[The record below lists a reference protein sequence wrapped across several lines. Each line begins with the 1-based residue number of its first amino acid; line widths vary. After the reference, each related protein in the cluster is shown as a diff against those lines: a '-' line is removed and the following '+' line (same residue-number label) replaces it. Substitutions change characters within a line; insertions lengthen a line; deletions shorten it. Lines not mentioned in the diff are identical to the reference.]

1 MCFVEIPMNSLVLT
15 TQTLQKSGS
24 GARFADAEWDIDT
37 SCLEKDMWK
46 LALLVSFEFVE

>member
-1 MCFVEIPMNSLVLT
+1 MPMNVLVLR
-15 TQTLQKSGS
+15 TQTPQQSGS

-46 LALLVSFEFVE
+46 LALLVSFEFAE